1 MKKWSA
7 IVLCLLFFSKQAFPS
22 NVQISNISVTYPN
35 ISFTIQWDNSW
46 NTTNNINPLYPNNWD
61 GVWVFIKYQNNIDNL
76 WKHAKVSNLSGDHT
90 IGGGILEINPASD
103 SMGVF
108 IRRSAAGAG
117 NISATNVTL
126 KLGPLVGSGDF
137 NFRVFG
143 TEVVYIPQA
152 SFQLG
157 DGNPP
162 SSGYFTAQ
170 TIDATKQG
178 SGIAVGG
185 LYTSSP
191 ALPAAFPMGYNA
203 YYLMKYE
210 ITNEQWVDFLNTLT
224 YDQQANRID
233 VVPNTTTLNSQA
245 YSASANT
252 MADNVIKIQT
262 AGSNNTSPAV
272 FGCDLDN
279 DNIYNESN
287 DGQNIPVSIIGKG
300 DLFAYLDWSGL
311 RIMTEMEFE
320 KACRGTQARVLNECA
335 WGSTIINAKTR
346 TSLSNGGTSTEV
358 FNGVAV
364 DGLCVANGNINAAF
378 GPFRSGAFATSTSG
392 RASSGAGFYGNMELS
407 GNVWELCVAV
417 DATGIAYTGNH
428 GDGTLTTAGQA
439 DVSGWPSGSTG
450 GATFGTSQRGSS
462 WLEQTGYTT
471 YLSVSYRGLFA
482 AAARATNYGGRGCR
496 TAPIIP

>member
-76 WKHAKVSNLSGDHT
+76 WKHAKVSNSSGDHS
-90 IGGGILEINPASD
+90 IDGGVLEINPSSD
-103 SMGVF
+103 SLGVF
-108 IRRSAAGAG
+108 IRRSAPGAG
-117 NISATNVTL
+117 NISATNVAL

-137 NFRVFG
+137 NFRIFG

-178 SGIAVGG
+178 SGIALGG

-233 VVPNTTTLNSQA
+233 VAPNTTTLNSQA
-245 YSASANT
+245 YAASANT

-262 AGSNNTSPAV
+262 PGSNNTSPAV

-279 DNIYNESN
+279 DNNYNESN

-320 KACRGTQARVLNECA
+320 KACRGTQNRVLNECA
-335 WGSTIINAKTR
+335 WGSATINAKTR

-417 DATGIAYTGNH
+417 DAAGIAFTGNH

-496 TAPIIP
+496 TAP